1 MRLHFSFF
9 TECPTVWDLIKAGG
23 WLMLPLLIAS
33 TLTLAICLERAWTL
47 RSSRVAPP
55 DLLARVWKWISANQ
69 LDATKLKE
77 LRADSPLGEILA
89 AGLLNSKHGREI
101 MKESIEE
108 AGSHVIHNLER
119 YLSLLGTLAMISPL
133 LGLLGTVVGIIEAF
147 MAVTSTGLND
157 PALLAGGISKALITT
172 AGGLVVAIPA
182 MVMHRWFLRHIASLT
197 VEMEQQAIKLVDI
210 IHGDREVDFREAP
223 KKPAAT
229 PAKPAKSRE
238 ASA

>member
-1 MRLHFSFF
+1 MW
-9 TECPTVWDLIKAGG
+9 ELIKAGG
-23 WLMLPLLIAS
+23 WLMLPLIIAS

-47 RSSRVAPP
+47 RSRRVAPP
-55 DLLARVWKWISANQ
+55 DLLARVWKLIKANQ
-69 LDATKLKE
+69 LDAARLKE
-77 LRADSPLGEILA
+77 LRADSPLGTILA

-108 AGSHVIHNLER
+108 AASHVIHDMER

-147 MAVTSTGLND
+147 MAVTATGIND

-182 MVMHRWFLRHIASLT
+182 MVMHRWFLRHIAVLT

-210 IHGDREVDFREAP
+210 LHGDREVDFQEASR
-223 KKPAAT
+223 KPAPAPAPTKGKSKGKET
-229 PAKPAKSRE
+229 PA
-238 ASA
+238 

>member
-1 MRLHFSFF
+1 
-9 TECPTVWDLIKAGG
+9 VWELIKAGG
-23 WLMLPLLIAS
+23 WLMLPLIIAS

-47 RSSRVAPP
+47 RASRVAPP
-55 DLLARVWKWISANQ
+55 DLLARVWKWIKGNQ
-69 LDATKLKE
+69 LDAAKLRE

-89 AGLLNSKHGREI
+89 AGLVNSKHGREI

-108 AGSHVIHNLER
+108 AGSHVVHEMER

-147 MAVTSTGLND
+147 MAVTSSGLND

-182 MVMHRWFLRHIASLT
+182 MVMHRWFLRHIATLT

-210 IHGDREVDFREAP
+210 LHGDREVDFKETA
-223 KKPAAT
+223 KKPAAAAPARSKET
-229 PAKPAKSRE
+229 PA
-238 ASA
+238 

>member
-1 MRLHFSFF
+1 
-9 TECPTVWDLIKAGG
+9 VWELIKAGG
-23 WLMLPLLIAS
+23 WLMLPLIIAS

-47 RSSRVAPP
+47 RASRVAPP
-55 DLLARVWKWISANQ
+55 DLLARVWKWIKGNQ
-69 LDATKLKE
+69 LDAAKLRE

-89 AGLLNSKHGREI
+89 AGLVNSKHGREI

-108 AGSHVIHNLER
+108 AGSHVVHEMER

-147 MAVTSTGLND
+147 MAVTSSGLND

-182 MVMHRWFLRHIASLT
+182 MVMHRWFLRHIATLT

-210 IHGDREVDFREAP
+210 LHGDREVDFKEAA
-223 KKPAAT
+223 KKPAA
-229 PAKPAKSRE
+229 AAPAKSKE
-238 ASA
+238 TPA

>member
-1 MRLHFSFF
+1 
-9 TECPTVWDLIKAGG
+9 VWELIKAGG
-23 WLMLPLLIAS
+23 WLMLPLIIAS

-47 RSSRVAPP
+47 RSRRVAPP
-55 DLLARVWKWISANQ
+55 DLLARVWKLIKANQ
-69 LDATKLKE
+69 LDAARLKE
-77 LRADSPLGEILA
+77 LRADSPLGTILA

-108 AGSHVIHNLER
+108 AASHVIHDMER

-147 MAVTSTGLND
+147 LAVTATGIND

-182 MVMHRWFLRHIASLT
+182 MVMHRWFLRHIAVLT

-210 IHGDREVDFREAP
+210 LHGDREVDFQEAP
-223 KKPAAT
+223 RKPAPAPAPTKGKGKET
-229 PAKPAKSRE
+229 PA
-238 ASA
+238 